1 MTKKTCLESILLTL
15 KVSFVLLDFFALLRI
30 YPLLL
35 PSKGEFKAGHCDLI
49 GSWTSRNKNTVFG
62 PGTF

>member
-35 PSKGEFKAGHCDLI
+35 PSKGEFKGDHCYLV
-49 GSWTSRNKNTVFG
+49 GSLTSPNKNAVFG